1 MQTKTIE
8 ETREFL
14 EDMAEEL
21 NALAEMDQMEM
32 YRMLT
37 EVGNEIPAIAAEEK
51 TDANFVRG
59 CISNVYVAHSVE
71 DGHIWFRGS
80 SEAMV
85 VKGYLSIL
93 IQALNGLSTEDLLTR
108 SQSLVEHFG
117 EVTNIRANLTPSRA
131 NAFGNIYQLMRVKAG
146 ETR

>member
-51 TDANFVRG
+51 PTQISSGAAFPMCMWPTAWRTD
-59 CISNVYVAHSVE
+59 IS
-71 DGHIWFRGS
+71 GS
-80 SEAMV
+80 GDPA
-85 VKGYLSIL
+85 K
-93 IQALNGLSTEDLLTR
+93 
-108 SQSLVEHFG
+108 
-117 EVTNIRANLTPSRA
+117 PWW
-131 NAFGNIYQLMRVKAG
+131 
-146 ETR
+146 